1 MSSDKPTLGPWEG
14 PGVGGVGGGWV
25 HSPSRAGLKCFP
37 SAGLSLERLPN
48 SIASRNRLTEREE
61 EVITCFER
69 ASWIAQVF
77 LQELEKVSSSLLSTY
92 IYTPPP
98 LTLWVSLV
106 QIYKSTPHPSKDTLP
121 HQLEN
126 L

>member
-1 MSSDKPTLGPWEG
+1 MGRAGS
-14 PGVGGVGGGWV
+14 GGGWGGWV

-92 IYTPPP
+92 IYTAPP
-98 LTLWVSLV
+98 T
-106 QIYKSTPHPSKDTLP
+106 
-121 HQLEN
+121 N
-126 L
+126 LMGQPCTNL